1 MKLLIDGHSLTP
13 LSGANNKSKPPS
25 GDSQQV
31 IKPEG
36 GLRIPPI
43 MDGGE
48 SPHPA

>member
-1 MKLLIDGHSLTP
+1 VRQLIDGHPLTP
-13 LSGANNKSKPPS
+13 MAAQKPKPPS